1 MAGQLQAYLGAVVAL
16 AAHQTNLVSFFS
28 AQVCVVHGA
37 SLRLAGQKAAIL
49 CALEPSRFTY
59 VHFVLE
65 FTIDK
70 NSLEKLEHRVW
81 RSKIGRAYLVEV
93 LISFKIIFNS

>member
-1 MAGQLQAYLGAVVAL
+1 MPSQLQSYVGAGVSLAL
-16 AAHQTNLVSFFS
+16 HQTNLVSFFS

-49 CALEPSRFTY
+49 CALEPTRFTY

-65 FTIDK
+65 SAAPKTGLKHAQKYIF
-70 NSLEKLEHRVW
+70 W
-81 RSKIGRAYLVEV
+81 R
-93 LISFKIIFNS
+93 F

>member
-1 MAGQLQAYLGAVVAL
+1 VAAQLLSYLGAVVAL
-16 AAHQTNLVSFFS
+16 ALHQTNLVSFFS

-49 CALEPSRFTY
+49 CALEPTRFTY

-65 FTIDK
+65 SANSNLDEKIDQK
-70 NSLEKLEHRVW
+70 R
-81 RSKIGRAYLVEV
+81 KICLFFRH
-93 LISFKIIFNS
+93 F

>member
-1 MAGQLQAYLGAVVAL
+1 VATQLQGYVGAGVTLAL
-16 AAHQTNLVSFFS
+16 HQTNLVSFFS

-49 CALEPSRFTY
+49 CALEPTRFTY

-65 FTIDK
+65 SAIPK
-70 NSLEKLEHRVW
+70 NTQKQQ
-81 RSKIGRAYLVEV
+81 
-93 LISFKIIFNS
+93 F